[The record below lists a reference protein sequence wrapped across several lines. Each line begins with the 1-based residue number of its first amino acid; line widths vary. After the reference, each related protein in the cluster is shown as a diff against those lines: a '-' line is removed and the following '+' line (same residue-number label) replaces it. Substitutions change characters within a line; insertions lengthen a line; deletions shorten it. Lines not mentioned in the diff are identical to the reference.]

1 MIFKSFL
8 LGNLLS
14 LCMKIINS
22 VVLVGLYYGFLTTF
36 SIGPSYL
43 FLLRARAMEGGT
55 EEEVAAT
62 TGFIMGQLLMFI
74 SIYYAPLHLALGRPH
89 TITVLVLPYLLFH
102 FFWNNHKNFF
112 DYGST
117 TGNSMRNLSIQC
129 VFLNNLIFQLF
140 NHLILPSS
148 TLARLV
154 NIYLFRCN
162 NKMLF
167 VTSSFIGWLIGYIF
181 FMKWV
186 RLVLFWIRQNV
197 SIRSKSNRYKY
208 EYLMAELRNSM
219 GRIISILLFITC
231 VYYLGRMPSP
241 IVTNKINEMEE
252 RRESEE
258 ESDVE
263 TTFER
268 KETKQEQ
275 AGSTKKNPS
284 LYWEEKEDPDKIDQT
299 EEIRV
304 EKTYPFEKSLV
315 TFLFNY
321 KRWNRPSR
329 YIQNNRLARSIRNE
343 MSQYFFYTCLSDG
356 KQTISFT
363 YPPSL
368 LIFSKMIERKI
379 SLYTTEKFIHE
390 DLYNYWV
397 STNEQK
403 KYNLSN
409 ELISRIKILEK
420 EKVSLTLDIL
430 EKRTRLCNDENKQ
443 EYLPKAYDPL
453 LNGAYRG
460 KINKFYSHTTMNNLI
475 TSKENSTKIVW
486 INKLHGL
493 FSISNNYQ
501 EFEHEKNPLNE
512 KSPWNYIINS
522 LTSIDQLSFE
532 YIPNSHLKKSSLL
545 EEEIKINSENKAK
558 SLKSVFDIITTN
570 GEEIIEEGEEILKEK
585 IIQKIPQRL
594 YKLTEELEALAQD
607 EDEEDE
613 HEQLMKQDQEIRTR
627 KARRVVI
634 YTDYSVNP
642 ETNDDE
648 INELALIRY
657 SQQPDFRRGL
667 IKGSLRAQR
676 RKTVIWNTFQAY
688 VNSPLFFDRV
698 ENIFF
703 FSLLNKID
711 QNIKSIFRNFAKKK
725 PKTEFK
731 IDDFEKEKMKKTLK
745 ALDENEK
752 KREEENERMAI
763 AEIWDSVIF
772 AQAIRSLILLIHAFL
787 RKNIILPS
795 LIIAKNVGRMLL
807 FQYPEWYEDF
817 KDWKSEMH
825 VKCTYN
831 GIPLSETEFPQD
843 WLTDGLQV
851 KILFPF
857 RLKPWRRSKLRS
869 HHGDPMKKKVKQE
882 NSSFLTVWGTETELP
897 FGPART
903 LPSFF
908 EPIYKELKKNIRKVK
923 KNYFLPLK
931 VKVSKP
937 WVIKIFPVLKRI
949 MNKLEKVNPISL
961 FEFKKVKVY
970 EPNENA
976 KDSKDN
982 NKIIPESTM
991 QIQSMNWTNFL
1002 FIENEMKDLADKT
1015 IIIRNQIEEIAKEKK
1030 KKVPAYD
1037 DKRPELKKDIW
1048 RIFKRINTRLICK
1061 SHYFMKSFIE
1071 KIYMDILL
1079 CMVSISKV
1087 NAQLSTKKMINESIY
1102 NDERNQEGIDETDQ
1116 HTMNFISTIEKEK
1129 DFSNPS
1135 NNSNT
1140 YYDLS
1145 SLSQA
1150 YVFYKI
1156 SQTQLLNNHHF
1167 RSVLRGTHPFIK
1179 DKIKYY
1185 SITRGIFN
1193 SKSRYKYKKI
1203 KKPGMNEWKN
1213 WLKGNYAYNLSQSK
1227 WSRLVLVAKKWRK
1240 KINKNC
1246 TIHNK
1251 ESMKFSS
1258 YKKEKDRSIHYK
1270 KENFYTVY
1278 LWPNQKEKLKKQ
1290 YVYDLLLHKYI
1301 YYYYGDSKDSSIY
1314 KPKLQLKRNQK
1325 IPYNFNIQKP
1335 ELFYGIINSIEKNYV
1350 FNKHKNLNR
1359 KYFDCRILHFYPKNT
1374 IDVNDIDIIDFTNVH
1389 IGAKLEKNDKTQK
1402 ININIKKLK
1411 KKNLFFL
1418 SKHQEKET
1426 NLYKKNNSNQK
1437 NFFDWMGMNR
1447 KRERVF
1453 CKKKKLN
1460 LKLWFFPEF
1469 IFPFDTYKA
1478 YKIKP
1483 WIIPIKLLL
1492 SNQNLDEKKK
1502 ISQNKNVKDSIL
1514 IKLKNQEK
1522 NEKKTN
1528 LVSDPSKQN
1537 KKKPLQK
1544 VQKDYARSESKKK
1557 KRCKKSKESE
1567 LDLFLNKYLIVQLRW
1582 NNFVNHKMTR
1592 NIKAYCFLLRL
1603 MDPSSIAL
1611 ALIRR
1616 KEMDLDA
1623 ILNKDN
1629 LTLTDFL
1636 KKGILIIEST
1646 RLAFITGGKLIMY
1659 QTISISLIDG
1669 KKSNHQINIKYKKK
1683 IYVNKKNFKKS
1694 TEQHGNML
1702 VNGNPNYYDL
1712 LVPENILSPRRRREL
1727 RILIC
1732 FNSPNW
1738 DVVNRNQI
1746 FYNENNI
1753 RNSTQ
1758 FLNED
1763 KGLNLNIDSNIK
1775 YKLFLWPNYRLEDLA
1790 CMNRYWF
1797 DTNNG
1802 SNFSMSRIHMY
1813 TRFRII

>member
-1 MIFKSFL
+1 
-8 LGNLLS
+8 
-14 LCMKIINS
+14 
-22 VVLVGLYYGFLTTF
+22 
-36 SIGPSYL
+36 
-43 FLLRARAMEGGT
+43 
-55 EEEVAAT
+55 
-62 TGFIMGQLLMFI
+62 
-74 SIYYAPLHLALGRPH
+74 
-89 TITVLVLPYLLFH
+89 
-102 FFWNNHKNFF
+102 
-112 DYGST
+112 
-117 TGNSMRNLSIQC
+117 
-129 VFLNNLIFQLF
+129 
-140 NHLILPSS
+140 
-148 TLARLV
+148 
-154 NIYLFRCN
+154 
-162 NKMLF
+162 
-167 VTSSFIGWLIGYIF
+167 
-181 FMKWV
+181 
-186 RLVLFWIRQNV
+186 
-197 SIRSKSNRYKY
+197 
-208 EYLMAELRNSM
+208 
-219 GRIISILLFITC
+219 
-231 VYYLGRMPSP
+231 MPSP
-241 IVTNKINEMEE
+241 IVTNKINEIEE
-252 RRESEE
+252 RGKSEE

-304 EKTYPFEKSLV
+304 EKTYPFEKYLV

-368 LIFSKMIERKI
+368 FIFSKMIERKI
-379 SLYTTEKFIHE
+379 SLYTTEKFFHE

-460 KINKFYSHTTMNNLI
+460 KINKFYSHTTMNHLI
-475 TSKENSTKIVW
+475 TSKENSTEIVW

-613 HEQLMKQDQEIRTR
+613 HEELMKQDQEIRTR

-688 VNSPLFFDRV
+688 VNSPLFLDRV

-711 QNIKSIFRNFAKKK
+711 QNIKSIFRNLAKKK
-725 PKTEFK
+725 PKKEFQ

-931 VKVSKP
+931 IKVSKP

-949 MNKLEKVNPISL
+949 MNKLEKVNPIYL

-1030 KKVPAYD
+1030 KIVPAYD
-1037 DKRPELKKDIW
+1037 DKRPELKKEIW

-1087 NAQLSTKKMINESIY
+1087 NAQLSTKKIINESIY

-1167 RSVLRGTHPFIK
+1167 RSVLQYRGTHPFIK
-1179 DKIKYY
+1179 DKNKYY

-1213 WLKGNYAYNLSQSK
+1213 WLKGNYAYNLSQNK

-1240 KINKNC
+1240 KINQNC

-1258 YKKEKDRSIHYK
+1258 YKKEK
-1270 KENFYTVY
+1270 F
-1278 LWPNQKEKLKKQ
+1278 KKQ
-1290 YVYDLLLHKYI
+1290 YVHDFLSHKYI
-1301 YYYYGDSKDSSIY
+1301 YCGDSKDSCISE
-1314 KPKLQLKRNQK
+1314 PKLQLKGNLK
-1325 IPYNFNIQKP
+1325 ILYNFNTQKP
-1335 ELFYGIINSIEKNYV
+1335 KLFYGIDNSIEKNYV
-1350 FNKHKNLNR
+1350 FNINNMNR

-1374 IDVNDIDIIDFTNVH
+1374 IDVNDIDIIDFTNIH
-1389 IGAKLEKNDKTQK
+1389 IGAKLEKNAKTQN

-1411 KKNLFFL
+1411 KKNIFFL
-1418 SKHQEKET
+1418 TKHQEKET
-1426 NLYKKNNSNQK
+1426 NLYIYKKNNSNQK

-1447 KRERVF
+1447 KIIF
-1453 CKKKKLN
+1453 CKKKKSN
-1460 LKLWFFPEF
+1460 LKLGFFPEF
-1469 IFPFDTYKA
+1469 IFTFDTYKA
-1478 YKIKP
+1478 YKTKP
-1483 WIIPIKLLL
+1483 WIIPMKLLL
-1492 SNQNLDEKKK
+1492 SNQNLDKKKK
-1502 ISQNKNVKDSIL
+1502 ISQNKSVKDSIL
-1514 IKLKNQEK
+1514 IKLKKKNQEK
-1522 NEKKTN
+1522 NEEKVN
-1528 LVSDPSKQN
+1528 PVSDPSKQN

-1544 VQKDYARSESKKK
+1544 EKDYVRSESKKK
-1557 KRCKKSKESE
+1557 KRSKKGKESE

-1582 NNFVNHKMTR
+1582 NNFVSHKTTR

-1629 LTLTDFL
+1629 LTLTNFL
-1636 KKGILIIEST
+1636 KKGILIIESI
-1646 RLAFITGGKLIMY
+1646 RLAFITDGKFIMY
-1659 QTISISLIDG
+1659 QTISISLINNE
-1669 KKSNHQINIKYKKK
+1669 KSKHQINIKYKKK
-1683 IYVNKKNFKKS
+1683 KCVNKNNFNKS
-1694 TEQHGNML
+1694 TEQHRNML
-1702 VNGNPNYYDL
+1702 VNGNQDYYDL
-1712 LVPENILSPRRRREL
+1712 LVLENILSPRRRRKL
-1727 RILIC
+1727 RIFIC

-1738 DVVNRNQI
+1738 DVVNRNPI

-1753 RNSTQ
+1753 INSTQ

-1775 YKLFLWPNYRLEDLA
+1775 YKFFLWPNYRLEDLA

-1802 SNFSMSRIHMY
+1802 SNFSISRIHMY

>member
-8 LGNLLS
+8 LSNLLS

-36 SIGPSYL
+36 SVGPSYL
-43 FLLRARAMEGGT
+43 FLLRAQAMEGGT
-55 EEEVAAT
+55 EEEAAAT
-62 TGFIMGQLLMFI
+62 TGFFMGQLFMFI
-74 SIYYAPLHLALGRPH
+74 SIYYTPLYLALGRPH

-117 TGNSMRNLSIQC
+117 TRNSMRNLSIQC

-140 NHLILPSS
+140 NHFLLPSS

-154 NIYLFRCN
+154 NIYLFRYN

-181 FMKWV
+181 FIKWV

-208 EYLMAELRNSM
+208 EYLMAELRNYM

-241 IVTNKINEMEE
+241 IVTNKIDEMEE

-304 EKTYPFEKSLV
+304 EKTYPFEKPLV
-315 TFLFNY
+315 TFLFDY

-329 YIQNNRLARSIRNE
+329 YIQNNRLARSILNE
-343 MSQYFFYTCLSDG
+343 MSQYFLHTCLSDG

-368 LIFSKMIERKI
+368 LFFEKMIEREI
-379 SLYTTEKFIHE
+379 SLYMTEKFIHDDNFWVSTYE
-390 DLYNYWV
+390 NYFYYDNFWV
-397 STNEQK
+397 STNEKK
-403 KYNLSN
+403 KYDLSN
-409 ELISRIKILEK
+409 EFKSRIKMIEK
-420 EKVSLTLDIL
+420 KKVYLTIDIL

-460 KINKFYSHTTMNNLI
+460 KINKFYSHTTMNHLI

-545 EEEIKINSENKAK
+545 EEEIKRNLENKAK

-594 YKLTEELEALAQD
+594 YKLTEESEALAQD
-607 EDEEDE
+607 EYDEEDE
-613 HEQLMKQDQEIRTR
+613 PEKEDQEIRTR

-634 YTDYSVNP
+634 YTDHGMNP

-657 SQQPDFRRGL
+657 SEQPDFCRGL

-676 RKTVIWNTFQAY
+676 RKTVIWNIFQTY
-688 VNSPLFFDRV
+688 VNSPLFSDRV

-703 FSLLNKID
+703 FSLLNKIY
-711 QNIKSIFRNFAKKK
+711 QNIKSIFRNFAKKE
-725 PKTEFK
+725 PKTELK
-731 IDDFEKEKMKKTLK
+731 IDDFEKEKMEKTMN
-745 ALDENEK
+745 ALNENEK
-752 KREEENERMAI
+752 KKEEENERMAI
-763 AEIWDSVIF
+763 AEVWDSISF
-772 AQAIRSLILLIHAFL
+772 AQAIRSLILLIYAFL
-787 RKNIILPS
+787 RKNIIFPS

-807 FQYPEWYEDF
+807 FQHPEWYEDF
-817 KDWKSEMH
+817 KDWKSEIY
-825 VKCTYN
+825 VRCTYN
-831 GIPLSETEFPQD
+831 GVPLSETEFPQD
-843 WLTDGLQV
+843 WLIDGLQV
-851 KILFPF
+851 KIISPF

-869 HHGDPMKKKVKQE
+869 HHGDPKVKQE
-882 NSSFLTVWGTETELP
+882 NSCFLTVWGKETDLP

-908 EPIYKELKKNIRKVK
+908 KPIYKELKKNIRKMK

-931 VKVSKP
+931 VKVSKS
-937 WVIKIFPVLKRI
+937 WVIQIFPVLKRI
-949 MNKLEKVNPISL
+949 MNKLEKVNPIYL

-982 NKIIPESTM
+982 NKIIPKSTM

-1048 RIFKRINTRLICK
+1048 RIFKRINTRLISK

-1087 NAQLSTKKMINESIY
+1087 NAQLSTKKIINESIY

-1116 HTMNFISTIEKEK
+1116 HTMNFISTIEK

-1156 SQTQLLNNHHF
+1156 SQSQLLNNHHF
-1167 RSVLRGTHPFIK
+1167 RSVLQYRGTHPFIK

-1227 WSRLVLVAKKWRK
+1227 WSQLVLVAKKWRK
-1240 KINKNC
+1240 KINQNC

-1270 KENFYTVY
+1270 KENENFYTVY
-1278 LWPNQKEKLKKQ
+1278 LWPNQKEKLK
-1290 YVYDLLLHKYI
+1290 
-1301 YYYYGDSKDSSIY
+1301 
-1314 KPKLQLKRNQK
+1314 N
-1325 IPYNFNIQKP
+1325 
-1335 ELFYGIINSIEKNYV
+1335 
-1350 FNKHKNLNR
+1350 
-1359 KYFDCRILHFYPKNT
+1359 
-1374 IDVNDIDIIDFTNVH
+1374 
-1389 IGAKLEKNDKTQK
+1389 
-1402 ININIKKLK
+1402 
-1411 KKNLFFL
+1411 
-1418 SKHQEKET
+1418 
-1426 NLYKKNNSNQK
+1426 
-1437 NFFDWMGMNR
+1437 
-1447 KRERVF
+1447 
-1453 CKKKKLN
+1453 
-1460 LKLWFFPEF
+1460 
-1469 IFPFDTYKA
+1469 
-1478 YKIKP
+1478 
-1483 WIIPIKLLL
+1483 
-1492 SNQNLDEKKK
+1492 
-1502 ISQNKNVKDSIL
+1502 
-1514 IKLKNQEK
+1514 
-1522 NEKKTN
+1522 
-1528 LVSDPSKQN
+1528 
-1537 KKKPLQK
+1537 
-1544 VQKDYARSESKKK
+1544 
-1557 KRCKKSKESE
+1557 
-1567 LDLFLNKYLIVQLRW
+1567 
-1582 NNFVNHKMTR
+1582 
-1592 NIKAYCFLLRL
+1592 
-1603 MDPSSIAL
+1603 
-1611 ALIRR
+1611 
-1616 KEMDLDA
+1616 
-1623 ILNKDN
+1623 
-1629 LTLTDFL
+1629 
-1636 KKGILIIEST
+1636 
-1646 RLAFITGGKLIMY
+1646 
-1659 QTISISLIDG
+1659 
-1669 KKSNHQINIKYKKK
+1669 
-1683 IYVNKKNFKKS
+1683 
-1694 TEQHGNML
+1694 
-1702 VNGNPNYYDL
+1702 
-1712 LVPENILSPRRRREL
+1712 
-1727 RILIC
+1727 
-1732 FNSPNW
+1732 
-1738 DVVNRNQI
+1738 
-1746 FYNENNI
+1746 
-1753 RNSTQ
+1753 
-1758 FLNED
+1758 
-1763 KGLNLNIDSNIK
+1763 
-1775 YKLFLWPNYRLEDLA
+1775 
-1790 CMNRYWF
+1790 
-1797 DTNNG
+1797 
-1802 SNFSMSRIHMY
+1802 
-1813 TRFRII
+1813 

>member
-43 FLLRARAMEGGT
+43 LLLRAQAMEGGT

-62 TGFIMGQLLMFI
+62 TGFFMGQLLMFI

-102 FFWNNHKNFF
+102 FFWNNHKDFF
-112 DYGST
+112 YYGST

-129 VFLNNLIFQLF
+129 VFLNNIIFQLF
-140 NHLILPSS
+140 NHFILPSS

-181 FMKWV
+181 FIKWV

-208 EYLMAELRNSM
+208 EYLMVELKNSM

-299 EEIRV
+299 EEIQV

-329 YIQNNRLARSIRNE
+329 YIENNQLACSIQNE

-397 STNEQK
+397 YTNEQK

-409 ELISRIKILEK
+409 ELISRIKIIEK
-420 EKVSLTLDIL
+420 KKVSLTLDIL
-430 EKRTRLCNDENKQ
+430 EKRTRLCDDENKQ

-460 KINKFYSHTTMNNLI
+460 KINKFYSHTTMNHLI
-475 TSKENSTKIVW
+475 TSKEDSREIIW

-493 FSISNNYQ
+493 FSISNKNQ
-501 EFEHEKNPLNE
+501 EFEFERIPLTE
-512 KSPWNYIINS
+512 ESPWNSIIGS
-522 LTSIDQLSFE
+522 LTSNNELNTKYTPNFYLSDNPLLGE
-532 YIPNSHLKKSSLL
+532 IIKRNSKS
-545 EEEIKINSENKAK
+545 KIK
-558 SLKSVFDIITTN
+558 SLKPIFDIITTN
-570 GEEIIEEGEEILKEK
+570 VEEITEEGEKILKEK
-585 IIQKIPQRL
+585 IIQEIPQRL
-594 YKLTEELEALAQD
+594 YKLTEELEVLAQD
-607 EDEEDE
+607 EDEEDQ
-613 HEQLMKQDQEIRTR
+613 HEQLMKEDQEIRTR

-634 YTDYSVNP
+634 YTDYDANP
-642 ETNDDE
+642 ETNNNE
-648 INELALIRY
+648 KNELALIHY
-657 SQQPDFRRGL
+657 SQQSDFCRGL

-676 RKTVIWNTFQAY
+676 RKTVIWNIFQAY
-688 VNSPLFFDRV
+688 VNSPLFSDRV

-725 PKTEFK
+725 PKTELK
-731 IDDFEKEKMKKTLK
+731 IDDFEKEKMKETLK
-745 ALDENEK
+745 DLDENEK
-752 KREEENERMAI
+752 EREDENQRMAI
-763 AEIWDSVIF
+763 AEVWDSITF
-772 AQAIRSLILLIHAFL
+772 AQPIRCFILLIHSFL

-795 LIIAKNVGRMLL
+795 LIIAKNVGRILL
-807 FQYPEWYEDF
+807 FQHPEWYKDF

-825 VKCTYN
+825 LICTYN
-831 GIPLSETEFPQD
+831 GVPLSEREFPQD
-843 WLTDGLQV
+843 WLIDGLQV

-857 RLKPWRRSKLRS
+857 HLKPWRRSKLRS

-882 NSSFLTVWGTETELP
+882 NSCFLTVWGTETELP
-897 FGPART
+897 FGPTRT

-923 KNYFLPLK
+923 KNYFLLLK
-931 VKVSKP
+931 VKVSKL
-937 WVIKIFPVLKRI
+937 WVIQIFPVLKRI
-949 MNKLEKVNPISL
+949 MNKLEKVNPIYL

-1002 FIENEMKDLADKT
+1002 FIENEMKYLADKT

-1087 NAQLSTKKMINESIY
+1087 NARLSTKKIINESIY

-1116 HTMNFISTIEKEK
+1116 NTINFISTIEKEK

-1167 RSVLRGTHPFIK
+1167 RSVLQYRGTHPFIK

-1227 WSRLVLVAKKWRK
+1227 WSQLVLVAKKWRK
-1240 KINKNC
+1240 KINQNC

-1278 LWPNQKEKLKKQ
+1278 LRPNQKEKLKKQ
-1290 YVYDLLLHKYI
+1290 Y
-1301 YYYYGDSKDSSIY
+1301 
-1314 KPKLQLKRNQK
+1314 
-1325 IPYNFNIQKP
+1325 
-1335 ELFYGIINSIEKNYV
+1335 ENY
-1350 FNKHKNLNR
+1350 
-1359 KYFDCRILHFYPKNT
+1359 
-1374 IDVNDIDIIDFTNVH
+1374 
-1389 IGAKLEKNDKTQK
+1389 
-1402 ININIKKLK
+1402 
-1411 KKNLFFL
+1411 
-1418 SKHQEKET
+1418 
-1426 NLYKKNNSNQK
+1426 
-1437 NFFDWMGMNR
+1437 
-1447 KRERVF
+1447 
-1453 CKKKKLN
+1453 
-1460 LKLWFFPEF
+1460 
-1469 IFPFDTYKA
+1469 
-1478 YKIKP
+1478 
-1483 WIIPIKLLL
+1483 
-1492 SNQNLDEKKK
+1492 
-1502 ISQNKNVKDSIL
+1502 
-1514 IKLKNQEK
+1514 
-1522 NEKKTN
+1522 
-1528 LVSDPSKQN
+1528 
-1537 KKKPLQK
+1537 
-1544 VQKDYARSESKKK
+1544 
-1557 KRCKKSKESE
+1557 
-1567 LDLFLNKYLIVQLRW
+1567 
-1582 NNFVNHKMTR
+1582 
-1592 NIKAYCFLLRL
+1592 
-1603 MDPSSIAL
+1603 
-1611 ALIRR
+1611 
-1616 KEMDLDA
+1616 
-1623 ILNKDN
+1623 
-1629 LTLTDFL
+1629 
-1636 KKGILIIEST
+1636 
-1646 RLAFITGGKLIMY
+1646 
-1659 QTISISLIDG
+1659 
-1669 KKSNHQINIKYKKK
+1669 
-1683 IYVNKKNFKKS
+1683 
-1694 TEQHGNML
+1694 
-1702 VNGNPNYYDL
+1702 
-1712 LVPENILSPRRRREL
+1712 
-1727 RILIC
+1727 
-1732 FNSPNW
+1732 
-1738 DVVNRNQI
+1738 
-1746 FYNENNI
+1746 
-1753 RNSTQ
+1753 
-1758 FLNED
+1758 
-1763 KGLNLNIDSNIK
+1763 
-1775 YKLFLWPNYRLEDLA
+1775 
-1790 CMNRYWF
+1790 
-1797 DTNNG
+1797 
-1802 SNFSMSRIHMY
+1802 
-1813 TRFRII
+1813 

>member
-8 LGNLLS
+8 LGNLLP

-112 DYGST
+112 YYGST

-140 NHLILPSS
+140 NHFILPSS

-186 RLVLFWIRQNV
+186 RLVLFGIRQNV

-241 IVTNKINEMEE
+241 IVTKKINEMEE

-263 TTFER
+263 TTFET

-379 SLYTTEKFIHE
+379 SLYTTEKFFHE

-460 KINKFYSHTTMNNLI
+460 KINKFYSHTTMNHLI
-475 TSKENSTKIVW
+475 TSKENSTEIVW

-501 EFEHEKNPLNE
+501 EFEHQKNPLNE
-512 KSPWNYIINS
+512 KSPWNSIINS

-545 EEEIKINSENKAK
+545 EEEIQINSENKAK

-585 IIQKIPQRL
+585 IIQKIPRRL

-613 HEQLMKQDQEIRTR
+613 HEELMKQDQEIRTR

-688 VNSPLFFDRV
+688 VNSPLFLDRV

-711 QNIKSIFRNFAKKK
+711 QNIKSIFRNLAKKK
-725 PKTEFK
+725 PKTKLK

-923 KNYFLPLK
+923 KNYFIPLK

-937 WVIKIFPVLKRI
+937 WVIQIFPVLKRI
-949 MNKLEKVNPISL
+949 MNKLEKVNPIYL

-982 NKIIPESTM
+982 KKIIPESTM

-1030 KKVPAYD
+1030 KIVPAYD

-1087 NAQLSTKKMINESIY
+1087 NAQLSTKKIINESIY

-1116 HTMNFISTIEKEK
+1116 HTMNLISTIEKEK
-1129 DFSNPS
+1129 DLSNPS

-1156 SQTQLLNNHHF
+1156 SQTQLLNNYHF
-1167 RSVLRGTHPFIK
+1167 RSVLQYRGTHPFIK
-1179 DKIKYY
+1179 DKNKYY
-1185 SITRGIFN
+1185 SITRGILN

-1240 KINKNC
+1240 KINQNC

-1258 YKKEKDRSIHYK
+1258 YKKEKWK
-1270 KENFYTVY
+1270 K
-1278 LWPNQKEKLKKQ
+1278 QKQ
-1290 YVYDLLLHKYI
+1290 YVYDFLSHKYI
-1301 YYYYGDSKDSSIY
+1301 YYGYGDSKDSYISEL
-1314 KPKLQLKRNQK
+1314 KLQLKRNSK
-1325 IPYNFNIQKP
+1325 IPYNFNTQKP
-1335 ELFYGIINSIEKNYV
+1335 ELFYGIDNSIEKNNV
-1350 FNKHKNLNR
+1350 FNKHQR

-1374 IDVNDIDIIDFTNVH
+1374 INVNDIDIIDFTNVH
-1389 IGAKLEKNDKTQK
+1389 IGAKFEKNAKTQ
-1402 ININIKKLK
+1402 NINIKKLK
-1411 KKNLFFL
+1411 KKDLFFL
-1418 SKHQEKET
+1418 TKHQEKET
-1426 NLYKKNNSNQK
+1426 NLYIYKKNNSNQK
-1437 NFFDWMGMNR
+1437 DFFDWMGMNR
-1447 KRERVF
+1447 KIIF
-1453 CKKKKLN
+1453 CKKKKSN
-1460 LKLWFFPEF
+1460 LKLGFFPELR
-1469 IFPFDTYKA
+1469 FPFDTYKA
-1478 YKIKP
+1478 YKTKP

-1492 SNQNLDEKKK
+1492 SNHNLDGKKK
-1502 ISQNKNVKDSIL
+1502 ISQNKSVKDSIL
-1514 IKLKNQEK
+1514 IKLKKKNQEK
-1522 NEKKTN
+1522 NEEKVN
-1528 LVSDPSKQN
+1528 PVSDPSKQN

-1544 VQKDYARSESKKK
+1544 DYAKSESKKK
-1557 KRCKKSKESE
+1557 KQSKKGKESE

-1582 NNFVNHKMTR
+1582 NNFVSYKMTK

-1623 ILNKDN
+1623 IFNKDN
-1629 LTLTDFL
+1629 LTLTNFL
-1636 KKGILIIEST
+1636 KKGILIIESI
-1646 RLAFITGGKLIMY
+1646 RLAFITGGKFIMY
-1659 QTISISLIDG
+1659 HTISISLINSE
-1669 KKSNHQINIKYKKK
+1669 KSKHQINTKYNKKK
-1683 IYVNKKNFKKS
+1683 YVNKNNFNKS

-1702 VNGNPNYYDL
+1702 VNRNKDYYDL
-1712 LVPENILSPRRRREL
+1712 LVPENILSPRRRRKL

-1738 DVVNRNQI
+1738 DVVNRNPI

-1758 FLNED
+1758 FFNED
-1763 KGLNLNIDSNIK
+1763 KGLNLNVDSNIK

-1802 SNFSMSRIHMY
+1802 SNFSISRIHMY